1 MAYLIIIWSFEC
13 GTVVMV
19 SYKKTVGGTM
29 YLRERRLGCELLEVS
44 INQLKFES
52 LRGHSVCNKNKP
64 EVLESVIW
72 IELIIVIPY

>member
-1 MAYLIIIWSFEC
+1 
-13 GTVVMV
+13 
-19 SYKKTVGGTM
+19 M

-64 EVLESVIW
+64 EVLESVI
-72 IELIIVIPY
+72 